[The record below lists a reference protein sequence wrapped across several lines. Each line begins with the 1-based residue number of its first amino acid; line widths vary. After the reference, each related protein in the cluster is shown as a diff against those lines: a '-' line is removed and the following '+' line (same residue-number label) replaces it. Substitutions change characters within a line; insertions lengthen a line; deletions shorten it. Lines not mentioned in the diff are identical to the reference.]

1 MYGCVYGS
9 SNLLAAMDCEA
20 CLVKSVPAAVHY
32 CRDLEGAL
40 EAVPD
45 CPCAPCGHQIV
56 TYVMCALRNVTG
68 CAVNASSAIVQI
80 EAEET
85 PAKVCEG
92 LGCALPARQPPQ
104 HPGGGGGGA
113 VAALSTAVACQ
124 TERQAYGS
132 CLETSS
138 STSSALDGSAATLAC
153 EQCLAGSVPLPGS
166 GATCGDYQTSACSAV
181 AHDCQS
187 VCANHG
193 CIPELETYLGCS
205 FSNQLESTCEIA
217 CDTAGGGGNDARN
230 SDAPCTEQVDALATC
245 LETFELGT
253 GRVDACPTCVTA
265 AFNGSDLT
273 AIGCDALEQDVCPA
287 LQQCDCGS
295 CGDIVEGYFACVA
308 HATAESCDG
317 TECNVTNTSSP
328 STDDT
333 SNSTTRDSS
342 ICNSAFVAIRQC
354 LLVEELGTGLYE
366 SCPACVSNS
375 FPVGSDASSV
385 TCDQL
390 GSEVCR
396 EIKSCDCGSCQELV
410 AGYFDCVAVTTPAS
424 CNGVS
429 YDTCFG
435 GPPTVPSSPSSAT
448 VPSAPSAIPSATTV
462 PTSSPVAAPSQ
473 GTSPTSALPTTATS
487 PAPSALVSPT
497 IRPARSDAPVAPN
510 ECSGKEQ
517 SMQTCL
523 REQLTVSEQDC
534 LNCVDAIEKAIND
547 PLENCPSINSAVCT
561 IVTGVCS
568 CGDCTSLV
576 NSYYS
581 CAAQLPGTNCTV
593 DCGITTQSPAS
604 APPGTSGAGRM
615 IRGYSALMG
624 WSGIV
629 IVLLNFVSL
638 L

>member
-20 CLVKSVPAAVHY
+20 CLVAAVPAAVHY
-32 CRDLEGAL
+32 CRDLEAAVD
-40 EAVPD
+40 AVPT
-45 CPCAPCGHQIV
+45 CPCAPCGRQIV

-68 CAVNASSAIVQI
+68 CAVNASSAMVQI

-85 PAKVCEG
+85 PNKVCEG

-104 HPGGGGGGA
+104 HPGGAGGT
-113 VAALSTAVACQ
+113 VTTRSTAVACQ

-132 CLETSS
+132 CVETSS
-138 STSSALDGSAATLAC
+138 SSSTLDGSAATLAC

-166 GATCGDYQTSACSAV
+166 GATCGDYQTTACSAV
-181 AHDCQS
+181 AQDCHS
-187 VCANHG
+187 VCADHG
-193 CIPELETYLGCS
+193 CISELETYLGCS
-205 FSNQLESTCEIA
+205 FTNQLESPCEIA
-217 CDTAGGGGNDARN
+217 CDAAGDTESDARN
-230 SDAPCTEQVDALATC
+230 SNAPCSEQVDALATC

-253 GRVDACPTCVTA
+253 GRVESCPRCVTG

-308 HATAESCDG
+308 HATAASCDG
-317 TECNVTNTSSP
+317 TECNVTNTSAP

-333 SNSTTRDSS
+333 SNSTTNDSS

-366 SCPACVSNS
+366 SCPACVSDS
-375 FPVGSDASSV
+375 FPAGSDASTVS
-385 TCDQL
+385 CDDL

-396 EIKSCDCGSCQELV
+396 EMKSCDCGSCQELV
-410 AGYFDCVAVTTPAS
+410 ARYFDCVAVTTPAS

-435 GPPTVPSSPSSAT
+435 GPPAVPSSPTSAT
-448 VPSAPSAIPSATTV
+448 VPSAPSAIPSATAV

-473 GTSPTSALPTTATS
+473 GTSPTSALPTAVTS
-487 PAPSALVSPT
+487 PAPSTLVTPT
-497 IRPARSDAPVAPN
+497 IRPAAS
-510 ECSGKEQ
+510 ECSGKEE

-534 LNCVDAIEKAIND
+534 LNCVDAIDKAIND
-547 PLENCPSINSAVCT
+547 PLENCPSISSAVCT

-581 CAAQLPGTNCTV
+581 CAAQQPGTNCTV

-615 IRGYSALMG
+615 MRGYSALMG
-624 WSGIV
+624 CTGFIV
-629 IVLLNFVSL
+629 VLVNFVPL